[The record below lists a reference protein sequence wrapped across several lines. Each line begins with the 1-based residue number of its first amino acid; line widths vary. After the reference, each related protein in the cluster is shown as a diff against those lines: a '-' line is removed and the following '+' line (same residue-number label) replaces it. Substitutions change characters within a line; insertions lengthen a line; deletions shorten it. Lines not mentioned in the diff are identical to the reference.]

1 MPPLHRRDF
10 LATSVS
16 TLAAATGVTV
26 FAPNAAKAAPSER
39 VNLCLVGIRGRG
51 RSVAANF
58 ARLPNAQ
65 ITHLCDVNTAY
76 FEPIGKLIADVQKSE
91 PKCVQDL
98 RRVLEDKTVDG
109 LIVATPD
116 HWHALATIWGCQAG
130 KHVYV
135 EKPISH
141 NIFEGRK
148 MVEAARKHNRVVQVG
163 TQSRSVPHMIEAIDY
178 VKSGKLG
185 KVHMA
190 KAWNSQLRRR
200 VPAQPD
206 GKAPDTLNWE
216 IWQGPA
222 PDRAFNPNRYS
233 YGWRWYWDYGTGD
246 MGNDGVHD
254 LDIARWGLGVDFPTS
269 ANCSA
274 AKLFFEGDTQETPD
288 TQMVTFEYPQ
298 AKAVLVYEQRLWSP
312 YFQEGHENGVAFYGT
327 EGYML
332 LGRSG
337 YKVIGPK
344 NKEVLT
350 RTEKFSDLPHL
361 ENFIASI
368 KGTAKPNCD
377 IEEGQ
382 RSTLLAHLGNI
393 SYRVGRPLKFDGKE
407 EMIVGDAEAAK
418 LLKRPGRKGFEIPE
432 KV

>member
-1 MPPLHRRDF
+1 MQPLDRRTF
-10 LATSVS
+10 LSASGAV
-16 TLAAATGVTV
+16 LTGVTLLS
-26 FAPNAAKAAPSER
+26 ANAAKAAPSER
-39 VNLCLVGIRGRG
+39 VNLGLVGIRGRG
-51 RSVAANF
+51 RSVASTF

-65 ITHLCDVNTAY
+65 ITHLCDVNTEY
-76 FEPIGKLIADVQKSE
+76 FEPIGKLIADIQKSE

-98 RRVLEDKTVDG
+98 RRLLEDKTVDG

-148 MVEAARKHNRVVQVG
+148 MVEAARKYNRMVQVG
-163 TQSRSVPHMIEAIDY
+163 TQSRSVPHMIEAIAY
-178 VKSGKLG
+178 VQSGKIG

-200 VPAQPD
+200 VPAVPD
-206 GKAPDTLNWE
+206 SAAPGTLDWN

-222 PDRAFNPNRYS
+222 PQRPFNTNRYS

-269 ANCSA
+269 ANCTA
-274 AKLFFEGDTQETPD
+274 AKLFFTGDSQETPD
-288 TQMVTFEYPQ
+288 TQVVTFEFPQ
-298 AKAVLVYEQRLWSP
+298 KQAVLLYEQRLWAP
-312 YFQEGHENGVAFYGT
+312 YHLEGYENGVAFYGT
-327 EGYML
+327 EGYVL
-332 LGRSG
+332 LGRTSW
-337 YKVIGPK
+337 KVIGRG
-344 NKEVLT
+344 NKEVLNKKEGFT
-350 RTEKFSDLPHL
+350 DVPHA
-361 ENFIASI
+361 ENFLASI
-368 KGTAKPNCD
+368 KGTSKLNCD
-377 IEEGQ
+377 IEEGH

-393 SYRVGRPLKFDGKE
+393 SYRVGRPLKFDVKAE
-407 EMIVGDAEAAK
+407 SIIGDTEAAQM
-418 LLKRPGRKGFEIPE
+418 LKRKGRKGFEIPE
-432 KV
+432 QV